1 MRRIYWS
8 LAWLA
13 FLALPGWSNPAAQEA
28 PSSLD
33 ELLKRVQAER
43 QADSKLHSEREA
55 RFVAE
60 RDQQQQRL
68 RQARADLDQVKRQS
82 EQKRAAFEQNEDR
95 LEELR
100 TQLNERAASL
110 GELFGVVRQVARDT
124 AGLLD
129 NSLVS
134 AQLGDRADFLYTLGE
149 SKELPSLE
157 ELEQVWLGLL
167 EEMAQ
172 SGRVVKFPATVVD
185 ATGEQ
190 SEREVVRVGTF
201 NSVSQGQYLR
211 YVPETHQLVELTRQ
225 PPQQFQSAAQDLE
238 QTTEGYSAFG
248 VDPSRGAILAAL
260 VQTPDVWERLNQGGV
275 IGYIILAIGLLGLV
289 LSLERIVYLWRE
301 GRRITAQRQTD
312 TPQADNALGRVML
325 VYHNDTE
332 QDVATLEA
340 RLDEAIL
347 NQLPRLERG
356 LSTIGI
362 LAGVAPLLGLL
373 GTVVGMIDT
382 FQSITLFGTGDPRTM
397 SSGISQAMVT
407 TQMGLSVAIPIV
419 LLHTIVSGT
428 SSRLVQVLDEQGAGL
443 IAQLAEQRNESSRTP
458 PESA

>member
-129 NSLVS
+129 SSLVS

-201 NSVSQGQYLR
+201 NSASQGQYLR

-225 PPQQFQSAAQDLE
+225 PPQQFQSAA
-238 QTTEGYSAFG
+238 
-248 VDPSRGAILAAL
+248 
-260 VQTPDVWERLNQGGV
+260 
-275 IGYIILAIGLLGLV
+275 
-289 LSLERIVYLWRE
+289 
-301 GRRITAQRQTD
+301 
-312 TPQADNALGRVML
+312 
-325 VYHNDTE
+325 
-332 QDVATLEA
+332 
-340 RLDEAIL
+340 
-347 NQLPRLERG
+347 
-356 LSTIGI
+356 
-362 LAGVAPLLGLL
+362 
-373 GTVVGMIDT
+373 
-382 FQSITLFGTGDPRTM
+382 
-397 SSGISQAMVT
+397 
-407 TQMGLSVAIPIV
+407 
-419 LLHTIVSGT
+419 
-428 SSRLVQVLDEQGAGL
+428 
-443 IAQLAEQRNESSRTP
+443 
-458 PESA
+458 